1 MYTTILV
8 ACISAVVAIAIY
20 AVITNFVVKNTIRK
34 RRDAGGVIGF
44 HMRDD
49 KIIGRL
55 AVECVL
61 DILQPLCDLRLVHG
75 IHDGD
80 LVVEDDVGIVAHP
93 VGDDILPFE
102 EVDGGVVDADV
113 CYVLKI
119 FHLYLRK
126 KRIFSFI
133 ALTTH

>member
-1 MYTTILV
+1 
-8 ACISAVVAIAIY
+8 
-20 AVITNFVVKNTIRK
+20 
-34 RRDAGGVIGF
+34 
-44 HMRDD
+44 MRDD
-49 KIIGRL
+49 KIIGRP

-61 DILQPLCDLRLVHG
+61 DILQPLRDLRLVHG

-126 KRIFSFI
+126 NRIFSFI